1 MIISQKLRYIAAA
14 SSNITTAALSCH
26 VYHSNCWFT
35 RRVES
40 IRINKGNIP
49 NVFKEL
55 RPKFFSVEIDKE
67 DSRVQKERV
76 FSVDRSGLYEG
87 SVRRINQNELMD
99 MGIGKGAKPFR
110 LHSMRI
116 LKILSAN
123 RTIHSSG
130 ERTPD
135 ADIYE
140 RPNNITRLYVD
151 GLKSSSVWI
160 LSQQDRY
167 QQR

>member
-40 IRINKGNIP
+40 TRLNKGHIP
-49 NVFKEL
+49 SVFKEL
-55 RPKFFSVEIDKE
+55 RPKFFTVEIDKE
-67 DSRVQKERV
+67 DSRVLKERV

-160 LSQQDRY
+160 LS
-167 QQR
+167 